1 MHCKCSTI
9 INMKVVRSLSTRH
22 SITSSQGELLVK
34 LVEKALQKSIN
45 AGWVGWFKAVL
56 QQPLGRKIM
65 SLATKGGLPWN
76 AGRSGEWGT
85 METKRQYLGEM
96 FSVKTEWLERHIFIT
111 TTAENRY
118 CATAQFQFSTQHVI
132 NKSREKL

>member
-1 MHCKCSTI
+1 
-9 INMKVVRSLSTRH
+9 MKVVRSPTRH
-22 SITSSQGELLVK
+22 SITSSQGELLV
-34 LVEKALQKSIN
+34 ERALQKSIN

-76 AGRSGEWGT
+76 AERSGEWGT

-111 TTAENRY
+111 TTAIALPRNFN
-118 CATAQFQFSTQHVI
+118 FQHNT
-132 NKSREKL
+132 